1 MLNDEQGPDPHVH
14 AQSILTDRARIRAAL
29 TRALG
34 RAPTLP
40 ATVTTACRQRR
51 PLAMT
56 SVLPE
61 RVTCLACRESA
72 REAHLRAARALDD
85 LTTLPTASFEH
96 IQETRRRALEHRD
109 LARRLG

>member
-1 MLNDEQGPDPHVH
+1 MLEHEQSPDPHVH
-14 AQSILTDRARIRAAL
+14 ARSALTDPGRIRAAL

-72 REAHLRAARALDD
+72 REAHLRAARALEA
-85 LTTLPTASFEH
+85 LTSLPTTSAEH
-96 IQETRRRALEHRD
+96 VEETRRRALEHRD
-109 LARRLG
+109 LARRLS

>member
-1 MLNDEQGPDPHVH
+1 MLEDEPSPDPHVH
-14 AQSILTDRARIRAAL
+14 AQSLLTDRGRIRAAL

-40 ATVTTACRQRR
+40 ATVTTGCRQRR
-51 PLAMT
+51 PIAMT

-72 REAHLRAARALDD
+72 RGAHLRAARALED
-85 LTTLPTASFEH
+85 LTTLPTTSAEL

-109 LARRLG
+109 LARRLS

>member
-1 MLNDEQGPDPHVH
+1 MLEHEQSPDPHVH
-14 AQSILTDRARIRAAL
+14 AQGTLMDRGRMRAVLTQV
-29 TRALG
+29 LG

-51 PLAMT
+51 PVAMT

-61 RVTCLACRESA
+61 RVTCLACREAA
-72 REAHLRAARALDD
+72 RKAHLHAAEALED
-85 LTTLPTASFEH
+85 LATLPTASSEH
-96 IQETRRRALEHRD
+96 IQDTRRRALEHRD